1 MDEATLSHVH
11 EFDEDDLP
19 TVFFCEETLRLG
31 LRFSWYANWSVDPN
45 PTGIVLTA
53 DDITLKASH
62 RLSGGD
68 TSIYRIEQD
77 REDSSPALLRVRVRS
92 TRLDAQVV
100 LDRFDVATADAVFAR
115 LLKAYPKQA
124 PKKTNEIQ
132 VTFRFLSNASGPLSY
147 NRMME
152 VPSWADVRGNYSARV
167 AAELDSLLAPT
178 YRPSRGGQLFLLHGE
193 PGSGKTYLIRALG
206 SEWRAWCKL
215 EYIVDPEQFFG
226 DSSYMMQIL
235 LDHDEGAIATP
246 ESDDDDGGEPSLLLS
261 AGRRWRLLLLED
273 AGELLAA
280 DAKQRTGQGL
290 SRLLNVSEGLIGQGL
305 RIMLLITTNEA
316 LGDLHPAVQRPGRA
330 ALQLEF
336 DRLSADEANAWLDTH
351 GCAERVSKSST
362 VAELYNMITKQKA
375 RKSVRRGKTTGFGA
389 RRD

>member
-1 MDEATLSHVH
+1 MTDNGSVLSHVH

-31 LRFSWYANWSVDPN
+31 LRFSWYANWTIDPS
-45 PTGIVLTA
+45 PTGIILTA
-53 DDITLKASH
+53 DDITFKASH

-68 TSIYRIEQD
+68 TSIYRIEQA

-100 LDRFDVATADAVFAR
+100 LDRFDVAAADAVFAR

-132 VTFRFLSNASGPLSY
+132 VTFRFLGRSGPLSY

-152 VPSWADVRGNYSARV
+152 VPSWADVRRNYSERV
-167 AAELDSLLAPT
+167 TLELDGIFAPT

-215 EYIVDPEQFFG
+215 EYVVDPEQFFG

-235 LDHDEGAIATP
+235 LDHDEGAIAGP
-246 ESDDDDGGEPSLLLS
+246 DDDDDDEPSSLTG

-316 LGDLHPAVQRPGRA
+316 LGALHPAVQRPGRA

-336 DRLSADEANAWLDTH
+336 DRLSPDEANAWLDVH
-351 GCAERVSKSST
+351 GCTNRVAKATT
-362 VAELYNMITKQKA
+362 VAELYDMIAKQKA
-375 RKSVRRGKTTGFGA
+375 RKSVRRAKTTGFGA